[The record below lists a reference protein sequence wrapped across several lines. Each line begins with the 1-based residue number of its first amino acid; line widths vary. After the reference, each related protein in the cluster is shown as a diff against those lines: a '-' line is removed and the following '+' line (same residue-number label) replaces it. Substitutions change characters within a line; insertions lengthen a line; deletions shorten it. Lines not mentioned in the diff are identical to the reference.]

1 MSEARDKVEQAIAK
15 LSELPSGDELKPQEL
30 PDFADIA
37 KKTGFAAKAMR
48 IGAVVLGVLAAVLLV
63 IAVALCVRAGVRMTN
78 ATPEA
83 TASAA
88 LHAVVSHDRSAFAG
102 CYAGN
107 PDELDHDVDTALA
120 GAIGL
125 ESSTTV
131 PSELDASHQKAYEAF
146 LARLVDFDY
155 EVGQAQVDGDSAT
168 VQVTVKT
175 RDLDAYF
182 NDCMSD
188 YLARTLADARY
199 TGAVSNQNQ
208 ARLFVDVADEH
219 AQQLGDKDQS
229 ATVERGLVRT
239 GGTWKLDT
247 LDASE
252 LDVLTGGFFGALE
265 QVGNSYYRANAPN

>member
-48 IGAVVLGVLAAVLLV
+48 MGAVVLGVLAAVLVV
-63 IAVALCVRAGVRMTN
+63 IAVALCVRAGVRMAN

-83 TASAA
+83 TASTA
-88 LHAVVSHDRSAFAG
+88 LHAVVSHDRSAFAA
-102 CYAGN
+102 CYAGS
-107 PDELDHDVDTALA
+107 PDELDRSVNTALA

-125 ESSTTV
+125 ESSATV
-131 PSELDASHQKAYEAF
+131 PSELDASHQKSYEAF

-168 VQVTVKT
+168 VQVSVKT

-182 NDCMSD
+182 NDCMGD

-219 AQQLGDKDQS
+219 AQQLGEKDQS
-229 ATVERGLVRT
+229 ATVELGLVRT
-239 GGTWKLDT
+239 GGAWKLET

-265 QVGNSYYRANAPN
+265 QVGNSYYRANAPS

>member
-229 ATVERGLVRT
+229 ATVELGLVRT

>member
-63 IAVALCVRAGVRMTN
+63 IAVALCVRAGVRMAN

-131 PSELDASHQKAYEAF
+131 PSELDASHQKAYDAF

-219 AQQLGDKDQS
+219 AQQLGGKDQS
-229 ATVERGLVRT
+229 ATVELRLVRA
-239 GGTWKLDT
+239 GGWKLDT

-252 LDVLTGGFFGALE
+252 LDALTGGFFGALE
-265 QVGNSYYRANAPN
+265 QVGNSYYHANAPS

>member
-63 IAVALCVRAGVRMTN
+63 IAVALCVRAGVRMAN

-131 PSELDASHQKAYEAF
+131 PSELDASHQKAYDAF

-168 VQVTVKT
+168 VQVSVKT

-219 AQQLGDKDQS
+219 AQQLGGKDQS
-229 ATVERGLVRT
+229 ATVELRLVRA

>member
-63 IAVALCVRAGVRMTN
+63 IAVALCVRAGVRMAN

-219 AQQLGDKDQS
+219 AQQLGGKDQS
-229 ATVERGLVRT
+229 ATVELGLVRT

-265 QVGNSYYRANAPN
+265 QVGNSYYRANAPS

>member
-37 KKTGFAAKAMR
+37 KKTGFAAQAMR
-48 IGAVVLGVLAAVLLV
+48 MGAVVLGVLAAVLV
-63 IAVALCVRAGVRMTN
+63 VMAN

-83 TASAA
+83 TASTA
-88 LHAVVSHDRSAFAG
+88 LHAVVSHDRSAFAA
-102 CYAGN
+102 CYAGS
-107 PDELDHDVDTALA
+107 PDELDRSVNTALA

-131 PSELDASHQKAYEAF
+131 PSELDASHQKSYEAF

-168 VQVTVKT
+168 VQVSVKT

-182 NDCMSD
+182 NDCMGD

-219 AQQLGDKDQS
+219 AQQLGEKDQS
-229 ATVERGLVRT
+229 ATVELGLVRT
-239 GGTWKLDT
+239 GGAWKLET

-265 QVGNSYYRANAPN
+265 QVGNSYYRANAPS

>member
-1 MSEARDKVEQAIAK
+1 MSEARDKVEQAMAK

-63 IAVALCVRAGVRMTN
+63 IAVALCVRAGVRMAN
-78 ATPEA
+78 ATPET
-83 TASAA
+83 TASTA
-88 LHAVVSHDRSAFAG
+88 LHAVVTHDKSAFAA
-102 CYAGN
+102 CYAGD
-107 PDELDHDVDTALA
+107 PDELDHDVDAALA

-131 PSELDASHQKAYEAF
+131 PTELDAMHQKAYDAF

-155 EVGQAQVDGDSAT
+155 EVGQAQVDGDNAT
-168 VQVTVKT
+168 VQVAVKT

-229 ATVERGLVRT
+229 ATVDLRLVRV

-252 LDVLTGGFFGALE
+252 LDTLTGGFFGALE
-265 QVGNSYYRANAPN
+265 QVGNSYYRANAPS

>member
-30 PDFADIA
+30 PDFAGIA

-48 IGAVVLGVLAAVLLV
+48 IGAVALGVLAAVLVV
-63 IAVALCVRAGVRMTN
+63 IAVALCVRAGVRMAN

-107 PDELDHDVDTALA
+107 PGELDHDVDTALA

-131 PSELDASHQKAYEAF
+131 PSELDASHQKAYDAF

-182 NDCMSD
+182 NDCMGD

-219 AQQLGDKDQS
+219 AQQLGGKDQS
-229 ATVERGLVRT
+229 ATVELRLVRA

-252 LDVLTGGFFGALE
+252 LDALTGGFFGALE
-265 QVGNSYYRANAPN
+265 QVGNSYYHANAPS

>member
-63 IAVALCVRAGVRMTN
+63 IAGVRMAN

-83 TASAA
+83 TASTA
-88 LHAVVSHDRSAFAG
+88 LHAVVSHDRSSFAA
-102 CYAGN
+102 CYAGS
-107 PDELDHDVDTALA
+107 PDELDRSVNTALA

-131 PSELDASHQKAYEAF
+131 PSELDASHQKAYDAF

-175 RDLDAYF
+175 RDLDA
-182 NDCMSD
+182 
-188 YLARTLADARY
+188 
-199 TGAVSNQNQ
+199 
-208 ARLFVDVADEH
+208 
-219 AQQLGDKDQS
+219 
-229 ATVERGLVRT
+229 
-239 GGTWKLDT
+239 
-247 LDASE
+247 
-252 LDVLTGGFFGALE
+252 
-265 QVGNSYYRANAPN
+265 

>member
-63 IAVALCVRAGVRMTN
+63 IAVALCVRAGVRMAN

-155 EVGQAQVDGDSAT
+155 EVGQAQVDGDNAT

-219 AQQLGDKDQS
+219 AQQLGGKDQS
-229 ATVERGLVRT
+229 ATVELRLVRA

-252 LDVLTGGFFGALE
+252 LDALTGGFFEALE
-265 QVGNSYYRANAPN
+265 QVGNSYYHANAPS

>member
-1 MSEARDKVEQAIAK
+1 
-15 LSELPSGDELKPQEL
+15 
-30 PDFADIA
+30 
-37 KKTGFAAKAMR
+37 MR

-63 IAVALCVRAGVRMTN
+63 IAVALCVRAGVRMAN

-131 PSELDASHQKAYEAF
+131 PSELDASHQKAYDAF

-219 AQQLGDKDQS
+219 AQQLGGKDQS
-229 ATVERGLVRT
+229 ATVELGLVRA

-252 LDVLTGGFFGALE
+252 LDALTGGFFGALE
-265 QVGNSYYRANAPN
+265 QVGNSYYHANAPS

>member
-63 IAVALCVRAGVRMTN
+63 IAVALCVRAGVRMAN

-131 PSELDASHQKAYEAF
+131 PLELDASHQKAYDAF

-219 AQQLGDKDQS
+219 AQQLGGKDQS
-229 ATVERGLVRT
+229 ATVELRLVRA

-252 LDVLTGGFFGALE
+252 LDALTGGFFGALE
-265 QVGNSYYRANAPN
+265 QVGNSYYHANAPS